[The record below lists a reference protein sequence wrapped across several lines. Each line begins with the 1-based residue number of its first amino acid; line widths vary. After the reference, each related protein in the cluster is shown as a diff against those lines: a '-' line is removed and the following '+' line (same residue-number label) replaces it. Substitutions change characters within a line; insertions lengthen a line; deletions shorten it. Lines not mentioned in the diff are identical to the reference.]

1 MAREKH
7 TFCRLLQL
15 LLKLKLE
22 VSYKWC
28 ERAGDRHCSSAAQA
42 GTEDLGLS
50 LAGTPG
56 YVGTALAN
64 SRQDVY
70 ICSARLL

>member
-7 TFCRLLQL
+7 TFHRPLQE

-22 VSYKWC
+22 ISYKWC
-28 ERAGDRHCSSAAQA
+28 ERPGDRYSSSVAQA

-50 LAGTPG
+50 LAGAHEPW
-56 YVGTALAN
+56 
-64 SRQDVY
+64 
-70 ICSARLL
+70 

>member
-7 TFCRLLQL
+7 TFCRPLQE

-28 ERAGDRHCSSAAQA
+28 ERAGDGYSSSVAQA
-42 GTEDLGLS
+42 GTEDPGLS

-56 YVGTALAN
+56 YVGMALAKA
-64 SRQDVY
+64 RQDVY
-70 ICSARLL
+70 KCSARLL